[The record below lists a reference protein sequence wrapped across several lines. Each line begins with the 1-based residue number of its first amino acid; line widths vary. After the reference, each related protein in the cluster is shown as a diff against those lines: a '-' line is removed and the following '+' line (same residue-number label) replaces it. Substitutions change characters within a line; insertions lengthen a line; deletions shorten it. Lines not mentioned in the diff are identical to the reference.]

1 MKARFVWIAITFTA
15 LTFGAMGIG
24 RAADVFETETFSG
37 TLTLQ
42 KPMPSSA
49 LTSILSLTYT
59 GITTWDLT
67 KVQALDKDNSLKVYS
82 SFIQDG
88 GNVSVTLKTALGN
101 VTFNSNNLPAG
112 SSVPTLVVQNKEAVG
127 FDFDIK
133 NSSVLPMELKLNA
146 PIPNPVSGPNPA
158 HGSPYTGVLEDLTL
172 KVTFPNPLGTQSLI
186 ATTIPKFNVIPE
198 PSTWFLMIGGA
209 AALGLVGIR
218 RRQAV

>member
-24 RAADVFETETFSG
+24 RADIFETETFSG

-49 LTSILSLTYT
+49 MTSMVSLNYT
-59 GITTWDLT
+59 GRTTWDLT
-67 KVQALDKDNSLKVYS
+67 KVQALDSDNSLKVYN

-88 GNVSVTLKTALGN
+88 GSVSITLNTALGN

-112 SSVPTLVVQNKEAVG
+112 SSVPTLDVQNKEAVG
-127 FDFDIK
+127 FNFDFV
-133 NSSVLPMELKLNA
+133 NSSVLPIELKLFA
-146 PIPNPVSGPNPA
+146 PIPNPVKGPNPA

-172 KVTFPNPLGTQSLI
+172 SVKFPGSASPQFLF

-198 PSTWFLMIGGA
+198 PSTWMLLFGSA
-209 AALGLVGIR
+209 VALGLVSIR
-218 RRQAV
+218 RKQTV

>member
-24 RAADVFETETFSG
+24 RADIFETETFSG

-49 LTSILSLTYT
+49 MTSMVSLNYT
-59 GITTWDLT
+59 GRTTWDLT
-67 KVQALDKDNSLKVYS
+67 KVQALDSDNSLKVYN

-88 GNVSVTLKTALGN
+88 GNVSITLNTALGN
-101 VTFNSNNLPAG
+101 VTFNSSNLPAG
-112 SSVPTLVVQNKEAVG
+112 SSLPTLVVQNKEAVG
-127 FDFDIK
+127 FDFDFK

-146 PIPNPVSGPNPA
+146 PIPNPVQPNPP
-158 HGSPYTGVLEDLTL
+158 HGSPYTGVLENLTL
-172 KVTFPNPLGTQSLI
+172 TVKFPGALGTQTLL

-198 PSTWFLMIGGA
+198 PSTWMLLFGSA
-209 AALGLVGIR
+209 VVLGLVGIN
-218 RRQAV
+218 RRQTV